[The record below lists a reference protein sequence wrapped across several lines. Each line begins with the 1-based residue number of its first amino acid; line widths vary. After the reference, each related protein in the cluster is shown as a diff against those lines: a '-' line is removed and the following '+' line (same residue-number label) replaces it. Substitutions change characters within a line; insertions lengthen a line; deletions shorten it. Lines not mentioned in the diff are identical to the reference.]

1 VEPIAITLPPDLRIL
16 VVEDHPRNQQVMQ
29 IMLEGLGASAICS
42 GNGLE
47 GLELRRSKHFDLILM
62 DMQMPDVDGLTAT
75 RMIRAYEHAT
85 GLPRTP
91 IIMVTANASPEHV
104 AQALEAGC
112 QAHLAKPVVPE
123 TLCRAMAEVLG
134 RARNSAEA

>member
-1 VEPIAITLPPDLRIL
+1 VNGRDAVEKAT
-16 VVEDHPRNQQVMQ
+16 QQAM
-29 IMLEGLGASAICS
+29 
-42 GNGLE
+42 
-47 GLELRRSKHFDLILM
+47 DLILM

-75 RMIRAYEHAT
+75 RMIRAYERAT